1 MCGVVDHDRDRGQG
15 AIVAE
20 QPVDPAEV
28 DGGVA
33 EHDVVG
39 HGLGDLPQCLAQ
51 RVGEDPLEARHAERA
66 SSEGRH
72 PQRLRGQPHRLR
84 GGAVHQVGG
93 VEVERV
99 EVDHGQ
105 GRRRVVETS
114 RRGREA
120 SGEPVSLDVVE
131 EVIHA

>member
-1 MCGVVDHDRDRGQG
+1 
-15 AIVAE
+15 
-20 QPVDPAEV
+20 
-28 DGGVA
+28 
-33 EHDVVG
+33 
-39 HGLGDLPQCLAQ
+39 
-51 RVGEDPLEARHAERA
+51 
-66 SSEGRH
+66 
-72 PQRLRGQPHRLR
+72 
-84 GGAVHQVGG
+84 VHQVRG